1 MRLIGL
7 VLCVLVLITGAAF
20 AEDTR
25 TQSGQAIQYVA
36 QSNDQHSADVS
47 LVDRFTVWVL
57 TQQSS
62 FHRKL
67 TGYLR
72 QLAGKDR
79 DWAVF
84 LSLLTASFIY
94 GVFHAAGPGHG
105 KAVVSGYLLSHHQTM
120 RRGIA
125 LSIASAFCQGLVAI
139 CIVYGLV
146 GLAGFLPRDTQ
157 TAVTVSERASFAMVA
172 LLGGYLMFRSLRKL
186 WARMRGGAGHAHGH
200 AHHHEHDADGCG
212 HAHVPTAA
220 QAESVSDLRSA
231 IAVVLSVGIRPCTG
245 AVIVLVFANLASLHW
260 AGIGAVIAM
269 SLGTSITVATLA
281 IFAVSIRKG
290 LTSIAWMNT
299 GYADYVVDILAVAGG
314 AVILSIGIV
323 LLIGAFALKHP
334 LMGL

>member
-7 VLCVLVLITGAAF
+7 VLCVLVLLAGTASAQGVQ
-20 AEDTR
+20 
-25 TQSGQAIQYVA
+25 TQQSQTIQYVA
-36 QSNDQHSADVS
+36 QSDGQGRADIS

-57 TQQSS
+57 TQQSK

-72 QLAGKDR
+72 QLAQKDG
-79 DWAVF
+79 DWRVF
-84 LSLLTASFIY
+84 LSLVAASFIY

-105 KAVVSGYLLSHHQTM
+105 KAVVSGYLLSHHQTL
-120 RRGIA
+120 RTGIA
-125 LSIASAFCQGLVAI
+125 LSVASAFCQGLVAI

-146 GLAGFLPRDTQ
+146 VLAGFLPRDTQ
-157 TAVTVSERASFAMVA
+157 TAVTFTERASFAMVA
-172 LLGGYLMFRSLRKL
+172 MLGGYLLARSLRKL
-186 WARMRGGAGHAHGH
+186 HARIWGTSGHVHGH
-200 AHHHEHDADGCG
+200 AHHHGDDTDGCG
-212 HAHVPTAA
+212 HTHVPTAA
-220 QAESVSDLRSA
+220 QAATVRDFRSA

-260 AGIGAVIAM
+260 AGIGAVAAM
-269 SLGTSITVATLA
+269 SLGTAITVASLA

-290 LTSIAWMNT
+290 ITSMTWINAK
-299 GYADYVVDILAVAGG
+299 YADYAIDVLALAGG

-323 LLIGAFALKHP
+323 LLVGSFALRHP